1 MVEDALEEGEIE
13 GLVNE
18 SPSEQVR
25 AEPTSVDVMPAALQ
39 GHSTK
44 PEYFFV
50 LQERAVHPPHD
61 QGGLHAKKRT
71 KKQKKQ
77 NGAKDSSKAYYDV
90 YGQEV
95 SAVHTAMS
103 APFPVQ
109 LSIAPCLC
117 LRHSYISFALQAR
130 AGIQIDYAHP
140 IRIADVQNLVLWTLA
155 DGTSPHWAFLKVMFT
170 QLQHSTSQRLPR
182 H

>member
-18 SPSEQVR
+18 SPPEQVR

-39 GHSTK
+39 GYSTK
-44 PEYFFV
+44 PQYSPV
-50 LQERAVHPPHD
+50 LQERSVHSSHE
-61 QGGLHAKKRT
+61 QGGLHGKKRT

-95 SAVHTAMS
+95 SAVHTTMS
-103 APFPVQ
+103 PPFLVQ
-109 LSIAPCLC
+109 P
-117 LRHSYISFALQAR
+117 
-130 AGIQIDYAHP
+130 
-140 IRIADVQNLVLWTLA
+140 
-155 DGTSPHWAFLKVMFT
+155 
-170 QLQHSTSQRLPR
+170 
-182 H
+182 